1 MTIITLVIGCAKDPS
16 DGVQKVKII
25 SAAKNIKLPPQKPT
39 AAKPAKPTAEKPA
52 RPTAAKATKVK
63 LAGNIRFT
71 GSKVTGSH
79 FCDLKNSGGSLTLNG
94 NDVTTGS
101 FSFEAETGKL
111 HCDKGARN
119 DWTPKLEGHL
129 AGTDFFW
136 SEKYPKATFVSKSIV
151 AKASPKSTHE
161 ITGDLTL
168 RGVTRTIVFAAT
180 IKADAKK
187 VSGAVEFSINR
198 KDFGIEYTN
207 KADDL
212 IRDNVV
218 LKVELSGTR

>member
-1 MTIITLVIGCAKDPS
+1 MNKFLISLTIMALVIGCAKDPS
-16 DGVQKVKII
+16 DGVQQVKII
-25 SAAKNIKLPPQKPT
+25 SAAKNIKLPPQKPA
-39 AAKPAKPTAEKPA
+39 AAKATQ
-52 RPTAAKATKVK
+52 PTAAKATTVK
-63 LAGNIRFT
+63 LVGKIRFT

-79 FCDLKNSGGSLTLNG
+79 FCDMKNSGGSLTLTG
-94 NDVTTGS
+94 NDVNTAG

-111 HCDKGARN
+111 HCDEGDRN
-119 DWTPKLEGHL
+119 DWTPKLESHL

-151 AKASPKSTHE
+151 AKTTPKTTHE

-168 RGVTRTIVFAAT
+168 RGVTKSIVFGAT
-180 IKADAKK
+180 IKAGAKT
-187 VSGAVEFSINR
+187 VSGAAEFSINR
-198 KDFGIEYTN
+198 KDFGIEYAG

>member
-1 MTIITLVIGCAKDPS
+1 MILTILIIGCAKDPS

-25 SAAKNIKLPPQKPT
+25 SAAKNLKLPAQKPVAT
-39 AAKPAKPTAEKPA
+39 KAPTPTAV
-52 RPTAAKATKVK
+52 KATQVK
-63 LAGNIRFT
+63 LAGKIRFT

-79 FCDLKNSGGSLTLNG
+79 FCDLKNSGGSLTLTG

-111 HCDKGARN
+111 HCDEGARN

-151 AKASPKSTHE
+151 AKVTPKTTHE

-168 RGVTRTIVFAAT
+168 RGVTKSIVFGAT
-180 IKADAKK
+180 IKADAKT

-198 KDFGIEYTN
+198 KDFGIEYAG

-218 LKVELSGTR
+218 LKVDLSGTR